1 MAIAKTAYKA
11 NDFYDFFVV
20 EIISFFNYKE
30 FFI

>member
-20 EIISFFNYKE
+20 EIISFFIIKYQM
-30 FFI
+30 